1 MELLALFLAFAKIG
15 AVTFGGGLAML
26 PILQREIVDKR
37 SWATEEELLDYYA
50 IGQCTPGI
58 IAVNTAT
65 FIGYKRKGIAGGI
78 SATLGV
84 IFPSIV
90 IITIIAAFIQN
101 FLEYE
106 FVAYAFNGIRICVCV
121 LIFDAVVKLFKKA
134 VIDWSSASIFILT
147 FLISLLTT
155 LPIVLIVILS
165 GVLGL
170 SINLIKRKY
179 PKKEEK

>member
-1 MELLALFLAFAKIG
+1 MELLALFFAFAKIG
-15 AVTFGGGLAML
+15 AVTFGGGIAML

-37 SWATEEELLDYYA
+37 GWATEEELLDYYA

-101 FLEYE
+101 FLAYE
-106 FVAYAFNGIRICVCV
+106 FVEYAFNGIRICVCV
-121 LIFDAVVKLFKKA
+121 LIFDAVIKLFKKA
-134 VIDWSSASIFILT
+134 VIDLTSAFIFVLT
-147 FLISLLTT
+147 FLISLLTP
-155 LPIVLIVILS
+155 LPIVFIVILS
-165 GVLGL
+165 GILGL
-170 SINLIKRKY
+170 SVNLIKRKY
-179 PKKEEK
+179 SKKEEK